1 MKLYFMTKRNTNG
14 NRKYL
19 SIDTENKCYT
29 TADLFFMPS
38 ENHIETTST
47 VMRKLQNQCI
57 EANYQYNW
65 YGR

>member
-1 MKLYFMTKRNTNG
+1 MKLYFMTKRNTYG

-38 ENHIETTST
+38 ENHIEITTKA
-47 VMRKLQNQCI
+47 MRKLHNQCI
-57 EANYQYNW
+57 ETNYQYNW